1 MAPWRA
7 ARRMMAS
14 HCSLPGRF
22 CDQADLMFLAS
33 EARDESSSTSYSS
46 HTIDVGRDSPVVV
59 EVTHRWSSDESLPS
73 SLHSR
78 SECADGHSLHG
89 VNGNLLCLR
98 GSSQSSDDITQL
110 IDLPLQQRSPRF
122 IILCKIHRS
131 FTFLCSTHR
140 IRTQCH
146 CVVWEECQRPAMV
159 CS

>member
-1 MAPWRA
+1 
-7 ARRMMAS
+7 
-14 HCSLPGRF
+14 
-22 CDQADLMFLAS
+22 MFLA
-33 EARDESSSTSYSS
+33 SSSTSYSS
-46 HTIDVGRDSPVVV
+46 HMIHVGRDSPVVV

-78 SECADGHSLHG
+78 SDCADG
-89 VNGNLLCLR
+89 VNGNILCLR
-98 GSSQSSDDITQL
+98 GWSQSLGDITQV
-110 IDLPLQQRSPRF
+110 IDLPLQQRSPRC

-146 CVVWEECQRPAMV
+146 YVVWEECQRPAMV